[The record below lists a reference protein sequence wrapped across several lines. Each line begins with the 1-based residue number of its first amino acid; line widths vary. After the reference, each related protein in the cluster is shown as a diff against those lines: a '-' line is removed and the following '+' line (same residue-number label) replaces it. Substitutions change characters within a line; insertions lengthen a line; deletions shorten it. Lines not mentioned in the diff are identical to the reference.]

1 MIGKQRVQLL
11 FTLIAFLFNSAC
23 AQNPPGLAF
32 VNEEKQVEQATVLLN
47 NDKYLIPLQNLADAK
62 IASVHFSSNYHTAF
76 DSLLSKYTKVQPFNG
91 NTYMGVKS
99 LNDLTQDLKFYNTLI
114 VQVNDADLNNPQII
128 NFITTNQTLKKLVVA
143 FNGLGVGLNK
153 LNNVTAPIIWSDRVS
168 NMSAWYSAQAI
179 FGGVP
184 ITHKLDASYSAKYMA
199 NMGYITQK
207 TRLQYTVPEDAGI
220 NSNNLLI
227 IDEIAREAINARATP
242 GMVILVAKDGKVIFN
257 KAYGSHTYSGEI
269 PDKITDIFDLAS
281 MTKTSATTVQ
291 AMQLYDQ
298 GKLKLDSTLG
308 SYIAPAKN
316 TNKNTLTVREL
327 LTHQAGLIAD
337 IPTFERVRATDH
349 SVDSSAAFPIKVNE
363 RYYLRKN
370 YFNDVMWPAM
380 LSSPVRT
387 RGQYVYSDV
396 GMCFMQQI
404 AETLTS
410 MPLDKYV
417 QQQFYN
423 PLGMQ
428 TSGFLPLQRFNPDQI
443 VPTENDRVYR
453 KTLMHGYV
461 NDPTAALMGGVAGHA
476 GLFSNANDVAIL
488 YQMLLN
494 KGTYGGEVYIKPE
507 TVDLF
512 TAKQS
517 AVSRRGLGFDR
528 WDPIAERKYPSEL
541 ASDQAYGHTGY
552 TGTCVWVDPKYNLV
566 YVFLSNRVHPSA
578 SEKLSSLRIR
588 PRIQDAVYKAIEKGF
603 TKY

>member
-1 MIGKQRVQLL
+1 MIKQKHAELF
-11 FTLIAFLFNSAC
+11 FTLVAFILFNSAC
-23 AQNPPGLAF
+23 AQNPPGLPY
-32 VNEEKQVEQATVLLN
+32 VNEEKQVAQATVLLN
-47 NDKYLIPLQNLADAK
+47 NDKYFIPLKNLADAK
-62 IASVHFSSNYHTAF
+62 IASVHFSSNYYTAF
-76 DSLLSKYTKVQPFNG
+76 DSLLNKYTQVQPFNG
-91 NTYMGVKS
+91 STYMGAKS

-114 VQVNDADLNNPQII
+114 IQVNDADLNNPQII
-128 NFITTNQTLKKLVVA
+128 NFITTNQTLKKVIVA
-143 FNGLGVGLNK
+143 FNGLGIGLNK

-168 NMSAWYSAQAI
+168 ILSAQYSAQAI

-184 ITHKLDASYSAKYMA
+184 ITQKLNASYSPKYMA
-199 NMGYITQK
+199 NMGFVTER
-207 TRLQYTVPEDAGI
+207 TRLQYTVPEGAGI

-227 IDEIAREAINARATP
+227 IDQIAREAINARATP
-242 GMVILVAKDGKVIFN
+242 GMVVLVAKDGKVIFN
-257 KAYGSHTYSGEI
+257 KAYGSHTYSGDI

-308 SYIAPAKN
+308 SYIAPARN
-316 TNKNTLTVREL
+316 TNKNTLTVREI

-337 IPTFERVRATDH
+337 IPTFERIKATDH
-349 SVDSSAAFPIKVNE
+349 SVDSSAAYPTKVNE

-370 YFNDVMWPAM
+370 YFNEVMWPAM
-380 LSSPVRT
+380 LNSPVRT

-410 MPLDKYV
+410 TPLDKYV
-417 QQQFYN
+417 QQKFYE

-428 TSGFLPLQRFNPDQI
+428 TTGFLPLQRFNPNQI

-476 GLFSNANDVAIL
+476 GLFGNANDVAIL

-528 WDPIAERKYPSEL
+528 WDPITDRKYPSEF
-541 ASDQAYGHTGY
+541 ASNQTYGHTGY

-566 YVFLSNRVHPSA
+566 YVFLSNRVHPSV

-588 PRIQDAVYKAIEKGF
+588 PRIQEAVYRAIEKGL
-603 TKY
+603 